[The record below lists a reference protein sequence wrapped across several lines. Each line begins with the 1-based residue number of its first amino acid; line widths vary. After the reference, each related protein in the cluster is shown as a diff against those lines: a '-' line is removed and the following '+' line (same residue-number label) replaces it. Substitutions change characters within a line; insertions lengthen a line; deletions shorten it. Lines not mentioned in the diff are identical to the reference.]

1 MPKRLPEP
9 RNAEGNAPRM
19 GQRVIG
25 TPLPSNGIQQGVP
38 PAQGYFTPF
47 IPTAGDTAGDTVY
60 FLISSIFDPRTVQDA
75 TTGASVYSAAP
86 TGQDYRSIW
95 WDLLYQVVFAQFR
108 MRQEPN
114 FTTFVEMLEV
124 IVDTTRMLG
133 IYLSALSMSN
143 SRDPDMFA
151 RSRVLS
157 LYDAKVE
164 MQSMLASLCLPRY
177 LVELSLKYIGLV
189 DVSGSYNFQN
199 VGFLAVGDYASF
211 TALYSNVMS
220 KPLARNFLRQIY
232 PEIGLIGDPDGSRN
246 LPDVL
251 QAFVNANYKDVPS
264 GFAPYIVVDG
274 ASDETLRLHSG
285 GLLSTCKRSGAGGL
299 STITGWAVPGSGIGA
314 STVRTYIPSM
324 CVWKSATGKDAV
336 ITRNIASQAYSVVGS
351 DVYMET
357 LQNAPLAVNMVH
369 EYNINQDDT
378 NAASAIAAYNG
389 TTGVSTVSEFM
400 STENTRYRV
409 SAGFQLGQITFDL
422 QANVVSLFRDIFLP

>member
-9 RNAEGNAPRM
+9 RNSEGNAPRM
-19 GQRVIG
+19 GQRTIG
-25 TPLPSNGIQQGVP
+25 TPLPSNRIQQSVP

-60 FLISSIFDPRTVQDA
+60 FLISSIFDPRTLQDA
-75 TTGASVYSAAP
+75 TSGASVYSSA
-86 TGQDYRSIW
+86 TSGQDYRSIW
-95 WDLLYQVVFAQFR
+95 LDILYQVVFAQFR

-114 FTTFVEMLEV
+114 TTTLIQMLEI

-151 RSRVLS
+151 RSRVLN

-189 DVSGSYNFQN
+189 DVAGSYNFQN
-199 VGFLAVGDYASF
+199 VGFLSVGDYPSF
-211 TALYSNVMS
+211 IALYSNVMS
-220 KPLARNFLRQIY
+220 KQLAQNFLRQIY
-232 PEIGLIGDPDGSRN
+232 PEIGLIGDPDGSRS

-251 QAFVNANYKDVPS
+251 QAFINANYKDSGS
-264 GFAPYIVVDG
+264 GFAPYIVADG
-274 ASDETLRLHSG
+274 ASDEALRLHSG
-285 GLLSTCKRSGAGGL
+285 GLLSTYNRSNGGL
-299 STITGWAVPGSGIGA
+299 STITGWAVPGSGIGGN
-314 STVRTYIPSM
+314 TVRTYIPSM
-324 CVWKSATGKDAV
+324 CVWKSSTGRDAV

-351 DVYMET
+351 TVSMET

-369 EYNINQDDT
+369 EYNMNQNDG
-378 NAASAIAAYNG
+378 NAASAIAAYDG
-389 TTGVSTVSEFM
+389 TTGESSSSEPM
-400 STENTRYRV
+400 STENPRYRV
-409 SAGFQLGQITFDL
+409 SAGFQLGQITYDL
-422 QANVVSLFRDIFLP
+422 QANVVALFRDILFP